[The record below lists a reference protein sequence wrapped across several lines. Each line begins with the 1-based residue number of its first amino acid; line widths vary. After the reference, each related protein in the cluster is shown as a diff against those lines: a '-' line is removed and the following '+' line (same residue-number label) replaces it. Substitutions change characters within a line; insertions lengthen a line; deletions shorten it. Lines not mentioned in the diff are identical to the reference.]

1 MPREYFSLQLKCNIL
16 KRYPKVRMKVKYK
29 AFKTATVLH
38 FHYTHSFGSN
48 SLWNMLKDCAIFLP
62 QSVIYQLEVQHMGW
76 RKNSRT
82 HQFGSQ
88 ALHDP
93 QCNHRRY
100 TRLERRSWN
109 YLRLIVLG
117 PMYQHYWAAYWAT
130 KRSSIRAHSID
141 RQTTATLSN
150 TVNNSQNSTTFSSF
164 VYVFSHS
171 CLFVRKEECF
181 VDYLSSLSRQHK
193 FTRTNTQMHFT
204 RFQLISVAIS
214 VRSMRFQSADWEHS
228 PSRFFPLAFVAT
240 MPCNNSEMKW
250 NENDWN
256 KIHSQTK
263 K

>member
-1 MPREYFSLQLKCNIL
+1 MN
-16 KRYPKVRMKVKYK
+16 
-29 AFKTATVLH
+29 
-38 FHYTHSFGSN
+38 YTHSFGSN

-100 TRLERRSWN
+100 TRLEKRSWN
-109 YLRLIVLG
+109 YLRLMVLG

-164 VYVFSHS
+164 VYVFSTL
-171 CLFVRKEECF
+171 LFICPLERRSVLSIISLP
-181 VDYLSSLSRQHK
+181 YLANTNSHELIHK
-193 FTRTNTQMHFT
+193 CTLHGSN
-204 RFQLISVAIS
+204 
-214 VRSMRFQSADWEHS
+214 
-228 PSRFFPLAFVAT
+228 
-240 MPCNNSEMKW
+240 
-250 NENDWN
+250 
-256 KIHSQTK
+256 
-263 K
+263 